1 MRTQVCFDTSKTQ
14 INTEMRFANIRDK
27 KLLIEK
33 ETGLKIDFKRSKNTL
48 RGAWGLVSG
57 EIDIKKMASS
67 PKSQRQNKNT
77 EALLK
82 KIKIC
87 YNCKEWFINGGNICL
102 RK

>member
-1 MRTQVCFDTSKTQ
+1 
-14 INTEMRFANIRDK
+14 MRFVNVRDD

-67 PKSQRQNKNT
+67 PKSQRQK
-77 EALLK
+77 
-82 KIKIC
+82 
-87 YNCKEWFINGGNICL
+87 
-102 RK
+102 